1 MKRIKLLTTVLGI
14 SLMCLIGP
22 IFTSTA
28 FAFDYLKFALGVGS
42 GYVIHEASHQIVAE
56 VNGTPFKWQNG
67 FGSTWV
73 TSNKTSDRERYELGS
88 AGLVSQVLSTEI
100 ILNTKKIPK
109 DNDYVIG
116 MLTFNIVNA
125 LLYVVSD
132 GILSPDDNYGDIE
145 MMDKAGLNKDYV
157 SAFLVVHSLYSI
169 YRAYY
174 KTDIPVYLTISKNEI
189 KMGVTI
195 LKW

>member
-1 MKRIKLLTTVLGI
+1 
-14 SLMCLIGP
+14 
-22 IFTSTA
+22 
-28 FAFDYLKFALGVGS
+28 
-42 GYVIHEASHQIVAE
+42 
-56 VNGTPFKWQNG
+56 
-67 FGSTWV
+67 
-73 TSNKTSDRERYELGS
+73 
-88 AGLVSQVLSTEI
+88 
-100 ILNTKKIPK
+100 
-109 DNDYVIG
+109 

-132 GILSPDDNYGDIE
+132 GILNPDDNYGDIE
-145 MMDKAGLNKDYV
+145 MMDKAGLKKEYV

-174 KTDIPVYLTISKNEI
+174 KTDIPVYLTMSKNEI

>member
-1 MKRIKLLTTVLGI
+1 MKRIKLLTMVLALSFLVPG
-14 SLMCLIGP
+14 
-22 IFTSTA
+22 FTSTA
-28 FAFDYLKFALGVGS
+28 FAFDYLKFALGLGS

-56 VNGTPFKWQNG
+56 VNGTSFKWQNG

-73 TSNKTSDRERYELGS
+73 TSNKTSNSERYELGS
-88 AGLVSQVLSTEI
+88 AGLVSQVLSTEV

-132 GILSPDDNYGDIE
+132 GILNPDDNYGDIE
-145 MMDKAGLNKDYV
+145 MMDKAGLKKEYV

-174 KTDIPVYLTISKNEI
+174 KTDIPVYLTMSKNEI